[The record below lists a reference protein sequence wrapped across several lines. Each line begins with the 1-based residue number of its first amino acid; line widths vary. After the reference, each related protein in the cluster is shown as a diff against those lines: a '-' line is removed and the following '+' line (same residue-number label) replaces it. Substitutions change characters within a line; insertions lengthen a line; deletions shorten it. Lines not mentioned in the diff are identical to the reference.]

1 MTTISLPVPDT
12 TREVLD
18 ALLTRASSA
27 ALALAD
33 TTPAQRRGFL
43 HTIADALDNAAD
55 ELIPVAR
62 RETHLPEARLRG
74 EMARTTFQLRLLGDE
89 AGRAVEAIIDSADPH
104 WPTGSRPDLRR
115 LLVPLG
121 PVLVFAAGNFPFAFS
136 VAGGDTA
143 AALAA
148 GAPVVLKAHSGHPE
162 LSARTGEIVEA
173 ALREAGAPDGSF
185 ATVFGT
191 DAGRDALQDQRISAG
206 AFTGSPYA
214 GRLLADLTASRPVPI
229 PFYAEMGSVN
239 PVFVTPAAA
248 GARLD
253 DIADGYVAS
262 SLIGAGQFC
271 TKPGLVFVPEHTA
284 DDFLARAVPAVRA
297 TAPVPL
303 LNRAISDGHARAR
316 RELAAHPGVSVVL
329 DGADEGGV
337 AGAGGHGGQV
347 GADVAPSLL
356 LTTSMALSADRD
368 ALTTECFGPTSL
380 VVTYTSADEL
390 LDAARGFSG
399 ELTATVHGDEDEQLS
414 RDLVGTVARFA
425 GRVLWNQWPTGV
437 AVSHAMQHGGPYP
450 AATGQFTSVGTTSIR
465 RFQRPVTLQNV
476 PAALLPDEL
485 KEDNPLRLPRRVDGL
500 DVPAPDH

>member
-1 MTTISLPVPDT
+1 MTTTSRLMPDT
-12 TREVLD
+12 VPATLD
-18 ALLTRASSA
+18 AILARASSA

-43 HTIADALDNAAD
+43 HAIAGALDTAAD

-74 EMARTTFQLRLLGDE
+74 EMVRTTFQLRLLGDE
-89 AGRAVEAIIDSADPH
+89 AGRAVEAVIDSPDPH

-115 LLVPLG
+115 FLTPLG
-121 PVLVFAAGNFPFAFS
+121 PVLVFAASNFPFAFS

-185 ATVFGT
+185 ATIFGT
-191 DAGRDALQDQRISAG
+191 DAGRAALQDPRISAG

-214 GRLLADLTASRPVPI
+214 GRLLADLAASRPVPI

-248 GARLD
+248 AVRLD

-262 SLIGAGQFC
+262 FLLGAGQFC
-271 TKPGLVFVPEHTA
+271 TKPGLLFVPEHIA
-284 DDFLARAVPAVRA
+284 GDFLARAVSAVRA
-297 TAPVPL
+297 TAPMPL

-316 RELAAHPGVSVVL
+316 SELGAHPDVSVVL
-329 DGADEGGV
+329 DGAGERGMAGSGGP
-337 AGAGGHGGQV
+337 GGKA

-356 LTTSMALSADRD
+356 RTTSTALNADRD

-380 VVTYTSADEL
+380 VVTYTSADEV
-390 LDAARGFSG
+390 LDAARGFTG
-399 ELTATVHGDEDEQLS
+399 ELTATVHGEEDEQLS

-465 RFQRPVTLQNV
+465 RFQRPVTLQNM
-476 PAALLPDEL
+476 PATLLPGEL
-485 KEDNPLRLPRRVDGL
+485 KDDNPLRLPRRVDGL